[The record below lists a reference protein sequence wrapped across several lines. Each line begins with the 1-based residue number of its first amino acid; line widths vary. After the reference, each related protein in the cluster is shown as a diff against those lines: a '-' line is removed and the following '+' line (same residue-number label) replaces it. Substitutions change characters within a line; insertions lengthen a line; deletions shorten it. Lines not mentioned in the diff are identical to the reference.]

1 MPTMKSMAK
10 FFYCTWIVFLIFSGV
25 LTSESYKVEK
35 GDTLFSISRTY
46 GITVD
51 ELCAANKISKS
62 DVLKVGQVL
71 TIPGEEELQASGSSG
86 TVTTEYV
93 VVKGDT
99 YYSIARRNDLTVD
112 QLLQANR
119 LKSTD
124 TLKIGQVLKIPGKT
138 QIAVSKQENP
148 VPDIDIE
155 ITDPR
160 FYTGEKGDSSL
171 LWPVKN
177 PEVTYI
183 SGKISGVLLT
193 AQKQEAVCAIQAGT
207 VVFSGLYRGFG
218 NVVFVQSKTN
228 HVYVYTGLGSV
239 NVKRGDFVTKGSKL
253 GTAGIDSFTGKSCLT
268 FMVYENGKPMD
279 PAKAPRG

>member
-1 MPTMKSMAK
+1 MKSMAK
-10 FFYCTWIVFLIFSGV
+10 FFYCTLIVFLIFSGV

-138 QIAVSKQENP
+138 QIAVSEQENP
-148 VPDIDIE
+148 VE
-155 ITDPR
+155 SNYQYCRCKKSETD
-160 FYTGEKGDSSL
+160 TGYLSPSL
-171 LWPVKN
+171 
-177 PEVTYI
+177 
-183 SGKISGVLLT
+183 
-193 AQKQEAVCAIQAGT
+193 
-207 VVFSGLYRGFG
+207 F
-218 NVVFVQSKTN
+218 
-228 HVYVYTGLGSV
+228 
-239 NVKRGDFVTKGSKL
+239 
-253 GTAGIDSFTGKSCLT
+253 
-268 FMVYENGKPMD
+268 
-279 PAKAPRG
+279 